1 MRVGGRNRRHG
12 GTAGRGGGEEG
23 EREGGVGK
31 LSDDWR
37 LMTAIATG
45 RTGYTAYGGEKGT
58 KRWRGGDGGERSAPV
73 QRPSATIASQGVMT
87 RAKRTIIRLVAW
99 GFLLLF
105 AALLFAPRLPA
116 LVATLLLVA
125 AMSILTAALVLAI
138 KAYAERERRL

>member
-1 MRVGGRNRRHG
+1 
-12 GTAGRGGGEEG
+12 
-23 EREGGVGK
+23 
-31 LSDDWR
+31 
-37 LMTAIATG
+37 
-45 RTGYTAYGGEKGT
+45 
-58 KRWRGGDGGERSAPV
+58 
-73 QRPSATIASQGVMT
+73 MT

-99 GFLLLF
+99 GFLLFF